1 MDVTLPENAQA
12 HGISKRSGQSVIWTM
27 DCGRV
32 MGFQM
37 MLTFNANIMHELI
50 VMKLYENGKIDD
62 PIKQRFIDEIYD
74 TDKPIMRHT
83 LMKVVQCF
91 LTGTH
96 K

>member
-1 MDVTLPENAQA
+1 ML
-12 HGISKRSGQSVIWTM
+12 
-27 DCGRV
+27 
-32 MGFQM
+32 
-37 MLTFNANIMHELI
+37 LTFNANIMHELI

-83 LMKVVQCF
+83 MLKVVQCF
-91 LTGTH
+91 LTGLP